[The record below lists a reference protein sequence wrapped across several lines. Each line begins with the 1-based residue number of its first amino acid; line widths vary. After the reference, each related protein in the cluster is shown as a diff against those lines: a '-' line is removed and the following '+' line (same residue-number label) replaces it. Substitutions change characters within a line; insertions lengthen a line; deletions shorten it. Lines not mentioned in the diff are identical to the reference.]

1 MRFSGRPLL
10 LVLGMGGVLLAQD
23 LTIGWGTLPHGYR
36 SPRPAPVRLANSQRI
51 EKLTRDGKLYL
62 SLQDA
67 IALALEDNL
76 DLELE
81 RYDLHIADTD
91 VLRAKAGAL
100 PRGVSLSTV
109 EGPAGVG
116 APSVGASI
124 TGPSTL
130 GGGDIPALN
139 AVVGTGT
146 ETDLSILGSLPLST
160 GPAPPNLDPT
170 LNATFNWNKQSV
182 PQNSTFLPGL
192 RSLNS
197 NSYETD
203 VSLQKG
209 FLTGG
214 TASIGWDN
222 LHQNIN
228 SPLLTYNPSITSSA
242 YVSVTQPLLRGF
254 GIGVNNRYIRITKNN
269 RQVADFVFQQQVM
282 NTVSAVSR
290 LYWDLASLTEDVQV
304 RREALQSAQQLLK
317 DNQNAANEGTMAPID
332 VTRAKAEVARRQR
345 DLSVSQTLVR
355 QQGEIL
361 KDYLSK
367 SDFEHN
373 QSVNPGEIE
382 VVVTDHVVVP
392 PAESIGA
399 MPELTAEAFK
409 NRPDLAQAR
418 LQLENSQISLKG
430 SKSALLP
437 ELDLFASVQN
447 NSLIGDRNALA
458 NNPAL
463 TGSTPLGAVVTDPLF
478 LGGFGD
484 GLGQLANHNFP
495 NYQAG
500 LQLSIPLANRA
511 ARADVARDQLQTRQ
525 QEIRLRQLEKR
536 VKLEITN
543 AVLAVQQARSSYE
556 AAVQE
561 RVLQQQT
568 IESEKEKLDVGAS
581 TTYLVIQYEGDL
593 AQAKSA
599 EISAQSDYMKAK
611 TALDRALGTIL
622 TANHVS
628 LAEALDGV
636 VSNGAAS
643 H

>member
-1 MRFSGRPLL
+1 M
-10 LVLGMGGVLLAQD
+10 LGMGGVLLAQ
-23 LTIGWGTLPHGYR
+23 TPPPTQNVTQGWGTLAHGYR
-36 SPRPAPVRLANSQRI
+36 SPNLAPVHLANSQRI

-67 IALALEDNL
+67 LALALEDNL

-81 RYDLHIADTD
+81 RYDLRIADTD
-91 VLRAKAGAL
+91 VLRAKSGQF
-100 PRGVSLSTV
+100 PRGIALSTR

-116 APSVGASI
+116 APSVGTSI
-124 TGPSTL
+124 TGPATL

-139 AVVGTGT
+139 SVVGTGT

-160 GPAPPNLDPT
+160 GPAAPNLDPT
-170 LNATFNWNKQSV
+170 LNASFNWNKQSA

-197 NSYETD
+197 TTYDTD

-209 FLTGG
+209 FLTGA
-214 TASIGWDN
+214 TASIGWDS
-222 LHQNIN
+222 LHQNVN

-242 YVSVTQPLLRGF
+242 FVSVTQPLLRGF

-269 RQVADFVFQQQVM
+269 RQVADYVFQQQVM
-282 NTVSAVSR
+282 STVSAVSR

-304 RREALQSAQQLLK
+304 RREALDSAQQLLK
-317 DNQNAANEGTMAPID
+317 DNQNAAAEGTMAAID

-373 QSVNPGEIE
+373 LGEIE
-382 VVVTDHVVVP
+382 VVVTDHVIVP
-392 PAESIGA
+392 PAEPIA
-399 MPELTAEAFK
+399 PMPELTAEAFK

-437 ELDLFASVQN
+437 ELDVFASVQN

-458 NNPAL
+458 NSPVL
-463 TGSTPLGAVVTDPLF
+463 TGSTPLAAVVNDPLF

-500 LQLSIPLANRA
+500 LTLSIPLSNRA
-511 ARADVARDQLQTRQ
+511 GRADVARDQLQTRQ
-525 QEIRLRQLEKR
+525 QQIRLRQLEKQ

-543 AVLAVQQARSSYE
+543 AVLAVQQARASYE

-561 RVLQQQT
+561 RILQQQT

-581 TTYLVIQYEGDL
+581 TTYLVIQYQGDL

-628 LAEALDGV
+628 LGEALDGV
-636 VSNGAAS
+636 VSSSAGS
-643 H
+643 R

>member
-1 MRFSGRPLL
+1 MKFLARTLSSLL
-10 LVLGMGGVLLAQD
+10 GAGSLLLAQAPAP
-23 LTIGWGTLPHGYR
+23 TQNVTQGWGTLAHGYR
-36 SPRPAPVRLANSQRI
+36 GPSIAPVHLANSQRI
-51 EKLTRDGKLYL
+51 ANLTREGKLYL

-81 RYDLHIADTD
+81 RYDLRIADTD
-91 VLRAKAGAL
+91 VLRAKSGQF
-100 PRGVSLSTV
+100 PRGVSLSTR

-116 APSVGASI
+116 GPSVGASI
-124 TGPSTL
+124 TGPGTL

-139 AVVGTGT
+139 SVLGTGT

-160 GPAPPNLDPT
+160 GPAAPNLDPT
-170 LNATFNWNKQSV
+170 LNASFNWNKTSV

-197 NSYETD
+197 TTYDTD

-209 FLTGG
+209 FLTGA

-222 LHQNIN
+222 LHQNVN

-242 YVSVTQPLLRGF
+242 FVSVTQPLLRGF

-282 NTVSAVSR
+282 STVSAVSR

-304 RREALQSAQQLLK
+304 RREALDSAQQLLK
-317 DNQNAANEGTMAPID
+317 DNQEAVTEGTMAPID

-367 SDFEHN
+367 SDFEH
-373 QSVNPGEIE
+373 SLGEIE

-392 PAESIGA
+392 PAEPITP

-437 ELDLFASVQN
+437 ELDVFASVQN
-447 NSLIGDRNALA
+447 NSLIGDRNVLA

-463 TGSTPLGAVVTDPLF
+463 TGSTPLGAVITDPLF

-500 LQLSIPLANRA
+500 LQLSIPLSNRA
-511 ARADVARDQLQTRQ
+511 GRADVARDQLQTRQ

-581 TTYLVIQYEGDL
+581 TTYLVIQYQGDL

-599 EISAQSDYMKAK
+599 EISAQSDYMKAR
-611 TALDRALGTIL
+611 TALERALGTIL

-628 LAEALDGV
+628 LGEALDGAV
-636 VSNGAAS
+636 PR
-643 H
+643 